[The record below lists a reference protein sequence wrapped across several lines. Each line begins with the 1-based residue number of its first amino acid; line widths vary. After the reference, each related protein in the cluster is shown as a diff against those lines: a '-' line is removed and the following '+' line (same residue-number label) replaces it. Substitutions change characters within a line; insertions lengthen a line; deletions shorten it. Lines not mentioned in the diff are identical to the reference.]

1 MTQKK
6 KDHSTTLA
14 RGNLN
19 HNFTFPTI
27 TSMMWAGNLISLNK
41 LFPGT
46 WSEELFQSAFSILIQ
61 LHSEAQLWVEGKVT
75 ALN

>member
-1 MTQKK
+1 MTQEK

-46 WSEELFQSAFSILIQ
+46 WSEELFQNAS
-61 LHSEAQLWVEGKVT
+61 
-75 ALN
+75 